1 MSAVPLTGLVSI
13 CRCQN
18 LPESSLTELM
28 STELCIVMVLTLP
41 PTPPLPYRQGCWDTR
56 KPDAIKCVV
65 QLFAV
70 NALCARTKKSSCLY
84 AGLPPAY
91 IVLAECDI
99 VHDEGEMY
107 AQKLLDAG
115 NTVHVKDYKGAC
127 HGHMMMAVDAS
138 IGGLKCQHGLEAIDD
153 LCKMLA
159 HLFKAS

>member
-1 MSAVPLTGLVSI
+1 MLASWMPV
-13 CRCQN
+13 Q
-18 LPESSLTELM
+18 
-28 STELCIVMVLTLP
+28 
-41 PTPPLPYRQGCWDTR
+41 
-56 KPDAIKCVV
+56 CVV

-70 NALCARTKKSSCLY
+70 NVPCAGTKLSYLY

-138 IGGLKCQHGLEAIDD
+138 IGGLKCQNGLDAIDD

-159 HLFKAS
+159 RLFKAS

>member
-1 MSAVPLTGLVSI
+1 MLASWMSV
-13 CRCQN
+13 Q
-18 LPESSLTELM
+18 
-28 STELCIVMVLTLP
+28 
-41 PTPPLPYRQGCWDTR
+41 
-56 KPDAIKCVV
+56 CVV

-70 NALCARTKKSSCLY
+70 NVPCAGTKLSHLY

-115 NTVHVKDYKGAC
+115 KTVHVKDYKGAC

-138 IGGLKCQHGLEAIDD
+138 IGGLKCQNGLDAIDD

-159 HLFKAS
+159 RLFKAS